1 MGLNNVLF
9 DPDQP
14 TGSKF
19 PSLAV
24 QQEIA
29 AIVPIDLDPGSVTGD
44 KLADQTVGTEQ
55 LANGAVTA
63 QQIANGTID
72 TANYGDG
79 SITGAKIAAGA
90 IDAANCGAGV
100 ISVTDISGNSIVLK
114 AVKCSSSDYS
124 ALSPPDPNTL
134 YIITS

>member
-29 AIVPIDLDPGSVTGD
+29 AIVPMDLDPGSVTGD
-44 KLADQTVGTEQ
+44 KLAAQAVGTTEI
-55 LANGAVTA
+55 ANGAVTA
-63 QQIANGTID
+63 QQIATQGIS
-72 TANYGDG
+72 TANYEDG
-79 SITGAKIAAGA
+79 SITSAKIANGA
-90 IDAANCGAGV
+90 IDAVNCGAGV
-100 ISVTDISGNSIVLK
+100 MAVTDINGNSVMLT
-114 AVKCSSSDYS
+114 AVKCSSSDYA
-124 ALSPPDPNTL
+124 ALTTKNPNTL